1 MWEVLCGR
9 CSGRLRYYGRGAL
22 GGGTLGGEL
31 EGSQVSF
38 FVGSPEIA
46 LQLFARNSFTTVCQ
60 K

>member
-9 CSGRLRYYGRGAL
+9 CSGRYFGRGAL
-22 GGGTLGGEL
+22 GGGTVEGEL
-31 EGSQVSF
+31 EGSQVGF